1 MIIDR
6 LGAGD
11 AATSP
16 MPPEYVTD
24 VRAAAAHV
32 ADVAVEVATLAYRY
46 AGGSAIDRNH
56 PLHRA
61 WRDAVTATQ
70 HVHTNDENYETW
82 GEAIS
87 GLGAS

>member
-1 MIIDR
+1 MPLAHR
-6 LGAGD
+6 CPST
-11 AATSP
+11 TSP
-16 MPPEYVTD
+16 TYTPP
-24 VRAAAAHV
+24 AAHV
-32 ADVAVEVATLAYRY
+32 ADVAVDVATLAYRY
-46 AGGSAIDRNH
+46 AGGSAIDRDH

-87 GLGAS
+87 GFAANG